1 MSIDLI
7 FEKRTRFI
15 IAISG
20 FLITLLLGV
29 LYAWGV
35 FVNPLEQEFGWTR
48 AQATLP
54 YTIASIVFAIGMVFA
69 GSIQDKKGPRFVAL
83 LGGLFAGLGFI
94 LSYFTNSLILLTT
107 VFGIMGGF
115 GMALGYSGAVSSGVK
130 CFPDKK
136 GLATGLVV
144 GGFGFGAFLWAPLS
158 TFLIHKFGWRNT
170 FLILGLILIV
180 IISIVANFLKNPPKG
195 WTPSSF
201 EKEATKKYTP
211 EYTGKDFKSREM
223 LRTSVF
229 WLMWIHYILA
239 TSPGIMIIVHL
250 NPIAVEYGG
259 FNPITASFLL
269 SILSIF
275 NLLGRFFLGP
285 LSDKIGRLKTFTLI
299 GSMVLILMLLLYV
312 AHYLNIVF
320 YIVPVIAGIAYGG
333 YLALSPSFTADVFG
347 TKYYGVNYGAMF
359 TAWGIAGIL
368 GPYLAGFLHDL
379 TKSYFLT
386 ILIFSIFA
394 LIAVIISLYVRKSG
408 LIKKL

>member
-7 FEKRTRFI
+7 FEKKTRYI
-15 IAISG
+15 VAISG

-54 YTIASIVFAIGMVFA
+54 YTIASIVFAIGMVLA
-69 GSIQDKKGPRFVAL
+69 GFIQDKKGPRFVAL

-94 LSYFTNSLILLTT
+94 ISYFTNSLIFLTT
-107 VFGIMGGF
+107 IFGILGGF

-158 TFLIHKFGWRNT
+158 TYLIHKFGWRNT
-170 FLILGLILIV
+170 FLFLGLILIIV
-180 IISIVANFLKNPPKG
+180 ISIVANFLRIPPKG
-195 WTPSSF
+195 WIPSSF
-201 EKEATKKYTP
+201 EKNIEKKYSP
-211 EYTGKDFKSREM
+211 EYTGKDFTLNQM
-223 LRTSVF
+223 LKTRVF

-259 FNPITASFLL
+259 FKPLAASFLL

-275 NLLGRFFLGP
+275 NLIGRFFLGP

-299 GSMVLILMLLLYV
+299 GSLVLASMILLFI
-312 AHYLNIVF
+312 AHYLNILF
-320 YIVPVIAGIAYGG
+320 YIVPIIAGIAYGG

-359 TAWGIAGIL
+359 TAWGVAGIL

-394 LIAVIISLYVRKSG
+394 LIAVGISLYVRRSG